1 MDQRMVNEVLEFL
14 LPKLAPTFL
23 MIFGSHA
30 KRTNRIESDLDIAFY
45 KENANFSTYELFM
58 LSQELA
64 DHLKIEVDLVNLREA
79 STVFAAQIFSDGEV
93 IYSRDENIRIREQMK
108 ALSMYVKL
116 NEDRAELLDRIE
128 ERGSVYEK

>member
-1 MDQRMVNEVLEFL
+1 MDQRMVNDILEFL

-45 KENANFSTYELFM
+45 KENADFTTYELFM

-93 IYSRDENIRIREQMK
+93 IYSRDDNIRIREQMK